1 RAAEDI
7 DSWDEYLGPTAGY
20 AEQVY
25 FFDPLS
31 DEQGWSRAL
40 LRNRDASLG
49 VSIAFNREQL
59 PCLSQWKCTQP
70 EADGYV
76 TGIEPGTN
84 YPNFKSLERTRGRVI
99 SLAAGA
105 SYQAELSV
113 AVHPTTEA
121 VGIVAESIARQQ
133 GSVQPDIHQRPTQ
146 PLAAS

>member
-31 DEQGWSRAL
+31 DEQGWARAL
-40 LRNRDASLG
+40 LHNREANLG
-49 VSIAFNREQL
+49 VSVAFNREQL

-84 YPNFKSLERTRGRVI
+84 FPNFKSLERTRGRVI
-99 SLAAGA
+99 SLEAGA
-105 SYQAELSV
+105 SYQTELRV
-113 AVHPTTEA
+113 AVHPTADA
-121 VGIVAESIARQQ
+121 VRAVAEWIARQQ
-133 GSVQPDIHQRPTQ
+133 TDVEPVVHARPTQ
-146 PLAAS
+146 PLAGG